1 MARDYFPS
9 VTIGSGGWMDFSF
22 QEKTKTETSKGCIL
36 VDAKEPQCGMACPS
50 LNYKSIGPTLM
61 DCFMLFWEF
70 YALVTDDGEDS
81 EMTISLLL
89 VGGTSKMH

>member
-1 MARDYFPS
+1 M
-9 VTIGSGGWMDFSF
+9 
-22 QEKTKTETSKGCIL
+22 ETSKVYIL

-50 LNYKSIGPTLM
+50 PNYKCIGPTLM
-61 DCFMLFWEF
+61 DCFMLFWDF
-70 YALVTDDGEDS
+70 YVLVTDDGEDS